1 MVASSPSPWKITGYQ
16 SDWSPSSFNAPSP
29 LSGKESHAARTSALS
44 MSKSA
49 EKRKAADTSPSQP
62 RKKLATEDNYNVVSL
77 DFV

>member
-1 MVASSPSPWKITGYQ
+1 
-16 SDWSPSSFNAPSP
+16 
-29 LSGKESHAARTSALS
+29 

-62 RKKLATEDNYNVVSL
+62 RKKLATEDNYNVVSV